1 MLLGISHIYV
11 LHVCN
16 QLDRSLVKIAVQS
29 CPYPIMLQHYQ
40 LVFIEQAKDG
50 MLCIGENMIALKQAA
65 KHGVILC
72 PSLKVK
78 ESIGVMQP

>member
-1 MLLGISHIYV
+1 
-11 LHVCN
+11 
-16 QLDRSLVKIAVQS
+16 
-29 CPYPIMLQHYQ
+29 MLQHYQ